1 MDSKMSFQKIKKANN
16 VKKGSS
22 RNMLLRMAASK
33 IDVSSLLAFDL
44 EAKNTLMSLTPKGPN
59 HQRDNFPT
67 I

>member
-1 MDSKMSFQKIKKANN
+1 MDSKMSFQKNKKANN

-22 RNMLLRMAASK
+22 RNVLLRMAASK
-33 IDVSSLLAFDL
+33 IDVSYVLAFDL
-44 EAKNTLMSLTPKGPN
+44 EAKNTIMSLTPKGP